1 MSRTIITPRH
11 KWDGKI
17 DPYAGYE
24 YAIAYMIS
32 ELLVMPIS
40 EWDRYVQEKLDEC
53 MEARIFGQ
61 YGELH
66 LFREDDEMKAVI
78 VRDLPD
84 ISNEE
89 SDRHADDIPDVG
101 ADMASDMKESQN
113 NAAVRTFATID
124 RLHDIRRNC
133 LVSEMGINNSKAR
146 KLIIRE
152 YIDYDGDGQAYTALT
167 RVAGLL

>member
-61 YGELH
+61 DGELH
-66 LFREDDEMKAVI
+66 L